1 MKRYIEIV
9 TCLGAALTV
18 LLVAACSSG
27 DEPATDEPTAVNFS
41 ATVPAFLTRSIVNGT
56 AGLQAEAAGFGVFAY
71 YTGTYTWE
79 QCDGSG
85 TEGHTTKQAP
95 NFMYNQQVQWDDS
108 PQSGFWTYSPVKY
121 WPNDNQPADDTGAT
135 GSQEHNYVSFFAYA
149 PYNGTGLTP
158 SLNTATGAPTI
169 GYTWVSSTDP
179 DDQHDLLYAD
189 PDDQHDLLYA
199 DPVTDCYKT
208 MTEGYGTV
216 GGRVPFH
223 FRHALAAIEFKVR
236 RKEASGDQILLQ
248 SLSLNDDDD
257 ATAASSSRATLN
269 TSGTFNLGTPGW
281 ASFST
286 GTPSITYFS
295 SDIYTALTASGTGV
309 TATTNE
315 DAHDLT
321 RYTPNLLLL
330 MPQEGTVT
338 IPFTLSYTLGGAA
351 KSPSGT
357 ITFTQPTGG
366 WAIEMGRKYTV
377 VFVIDGGEVESYLLR
392 AKEAEQ
398 W

>member
-1 MKRYIEIV
+1 MKRYLHTF
-9 TCLGAALTV
+9 TCLTAVLTV
-18 LLVAACSSG
+18 LLAAACSSDDG
-27 DEPATDEPTAVNFS
+27 PATEEPAAVNFS
-41 ATVPAFLTRSIVNGT
+41 ATVPAFQTRSIVSDN
-56 AGLQAEAAGFGVFAY
+56 AGLQGVGFGVFAY
-71 YTGTYTWE
+71 YTGSSAWATA
-79 QCDGSG
+79 G
-85 TEGHTTKQAP
+85 TTATP
-95 NFMYNQQVQWDDS
+95 NFMYNQQVQWSEVS
-108 PQSGFWTYSPVKY
+108 PPTYAWTYTPVKF

-149 PYNGTGLTP
+149 PYNGTGLTL
-158 SLNTATGAPTI
+158 SGNDATGAPTI
-169 GYTWVSSTDP
+169 GYTWVNSTDP
-179 DDQHDLLYAD
+179 ASQADLLYAT
-189 PDDQHDLLYA
+189 
-199 DPVTDCYKT
+199 PVTDCYKT

-216 GGRVPFH
+216 SGRVPFVFH
-223 FRHALAAIEFKVR
+223 HALAAIKFKVR

-248 SLSLNDDDD
+248 LLSLNADAD
-257 ATAASSSRATLN
+257 ATAASSSQATFN
-269 TSGTFNLGTPGW
+269 TGGTFNLGTSAW

-286 GTPSITYFS
+286 GTPVITYS
-295 SDIYTALTASGTGV
+295 SSNINTDLISTGTGV
-309 TATTNE
+309 TAYTNE
-315 DAHDLT
+315 TAHALT

-330 MPQEGTVT
+330 MPQESTVT

-351 KSPSGT
+351 KSPSAT

>member
-1 MKRYIEIV
+1 MKRYIQIA

-18 LLVAACSSG
+18 LLAAACSSDDG
-27 DEPATDEPTAVNFS
+27 LATEEPAAVNFS
-41 ATVPAFLTRSIVNGT
+41 ATVPAFQTRSIVNDN
-56 AGLQAEAAGFGVFAY
+56 AGLQGVGFGVFAY
-71 YTGTYTWE
+71 YTGSSVWATA
-79 QCDGSG
+79 G
-85 TEGHTTKQAP
+85 TTATP
-95 NFMYNQQVQWDDS
+95 NFMYNQQVQWSEVS
-108 PQSGFWTYSPVKY
+108 PTTYAWTYTPVKY

-149 PYNGTGLTP
+149 PYNGTGLTL
-158 SLNTATGAPTI
+158 SGNDATGAPTI
-169 GYTWVSSTDP
+169 GYTWDSTDP
-179 DDQHDLLYAD
+179 ASQADLLYAS
-189 PDDQHDLLYA
+189 Q
-199 DPVTDCYKT
+199 TNCYKT

-216 GGRVPFH
+216 SGRVPLVFH
-223 FRHALAAIEFKVR
+223 HALTAIEFKVR

-248 SLSLNDDDD
+248 SLSLNASAD
-257 ATAASSSRATLN
+257 ATAASSSQATFN
-269 TSGTFNLGTPGW
+269 TGGTFNLGTPGW
-281 ASFST
+281 ASFTT
-286 GTPSITYFS
+286 GTPVITYS
-295 SDIYTALTASGTGV
+295 SSNINTDLISTGTGV

-315 DAHDLT
+315 TAHALT
-321 RYTPNLLLL
+321 SYTPNLLLL
-330 MPQEGTVT
+330 MPQESTVT

-357 ITFTQPTGG
+357 ITFTKPTDG

>member
-1 MKRYIEIV
+1 MKRYKQIV

-18 LLVAACSSG
+18 LLMAACSADDG
-27 DEPATDEPTAVNFS
+27 PMTEAPAAVNFS
-41 ATVPAFLTRSIVNGT
+41 ATVPAFQTRSIVNGNT
-56 AGLQAEAAGFGVFAY
+56 DLQSVGFGVFAY
-71 YTGTYTWE
+71 YTGSSNWASAATSTP
-79 QCDGSG
+79 
-85 TEGHTTKQAP
+85 P
-95 NFMYNQQVQWDDS
+95 NFMYNQLVTYADASSSWQ
-108 PQSGFWTYSPVKY
+108 YSPVKY

-149 PYNGTGLTP
+149 PYDDGTSLTL
-158 SLNTATGAPTI
+158 SGNDATGAPTI
-169 GYTWVSSTDP
+169 GYTWVNNTDP
-179 DDQHDLLYAD
+179 ASQADLLYAT
-189 PDDQHDLLYA
+189 
-199 DPVTDCYKT
+199 PVTDCYKT

-216 GGRVPFH
+216 SGHVPFIFH
-223 FRHALAAIEFKVR
+223 HALTAIEFKVR
-236 RKEASGDQILLQ
+236 RKESTGEQILLQ
-248 SLSLNDDDD
+248 SLSLNTSAA
-257 ATAASSSRATLN
+257 ATATSLSQATLN
-269 TSGTFNLGTPGW
+269 TGGTFNLGTSAW

-286 GTPSITYFS
+286 GTPGITYDS
-295 SDIYTALTASGTGV
+295 SNINTSLISTGTGV

-315 DAHDLT
+315 TAHALT
-321 RYTPNLLLL
+321 SYTPNLLLL
-330 MPQEGTVT
+330 MPQESTVT

-357 ITFTQPTGG
+357 ITFTKPTGG